1 MELADTGVEKQNYNA
16 FERFMFLM
24 IPILFVIV
32 LLGVLLALF
41 DADFRNKA
49 LQVGG
54 NVPILKDVLP
64 EPKVTGNSMD
74 DDSIRTIK
82 MTEKIDELEAELA
95 AVKSELAAAN
105 AASATQEQTV
115 KGLEDENAQ
124 LKQLSEE
131 QLLESEQYTAKIDEL
146 ASMFSDMTP
155 SKAAPIVQNMNI
167 DEIVLLFA
175 SMRSDD
181 RVRIMEK
188 MDPKIA
194 AEATMKLKDN
204 TSVKDLQIAAL
215 QARLDEQ
222 SDTPETPVSS
232 TLNQDQ
238 LSATFE
244 SMNAKSAAEMLLK
257 MKDISPSKVIRVLN
271 SVSNEARSGILT
283 EMSNSDEAATA
294 TIVTKLMAGS

>member
-1 MELADTGVEKQNYNA
+1 MAETGVEKQNYNA

-32 LLGVLLALF
+32 LLGVLYAMF
-41 DADFRNKA
+41 DMEFRNKA
-49 LQVGG
+49 LEVG
-54 NVPILKDVLP
+54 NSIPVLKEVLP
-64 EPKVTGNSMD
+64 EPKVSGSMMD
-74 DDSIRTIK
+74 DESIRNIK
-82 MTEKIDELEAELA
+82 MTEKIEELEAELSTL
-95 AVKSELAAAN
+95 KTELAAATETT
-105 AASATQEQTV
+105 AAQEQTV

-124 LKQLSEE
+124 LKQLTESE
-131 QLLESEQYTAKIDEL
+131 LLESEQYTAKIEEL
-146 ASMFSDMTP
+146 SSMFAKMTP

-181 RVRIMEK
+181 RVKIMEK

-204 TSVKDLQIAAL
+204 VSVKDLQIAAL
-215 QARLDEQ
+215 QTRLNESAG
-222 SDTPETPVSS
+222 SDETPVSA
-232 TLNQDQ
+232 TLNQEQ

-244 SMNAKSAAEMLLK
+244 TMDAKSAGEMLLK
-257 MKDISPSKVIRVLN
+257 MKDISPSKVIRILN
-271 SVSNEARSGILT
+271 SVSNTARSGILT
-283 EMSNSDEAATA
+283 EMSGIDEAATA